1 MKIPASQWLDPWIP
15 VSSGGALELELATEL
30 SPEHIL
36 QGVSLKAIARRLDN
50 DDVLFELQGYS
61 KPLAVVHLSYRRET
75 DSQLPWT
82 VLFDSWEDWVENC
95 MEPDHE
101 EVFGSAE

>member
-1 MKIPASQWLDPWIP
+1 MDIPASDLLDPWTA
-15 VSSGGALELELATEL
+15 VSSGGALERELAAEL
-30 SPEHIL
+30 PHNHIL
-36 QGVSLKAIARRLDN
+36 HGIAVRAIARRLDN
-50 DDVLFELQGYS
+50 DDVLFELTGHQ
-61 KPLAVVHLSYRRET
+61 KPLAVVHLSYRREQ
-75 DSQLPWT
+75 DPQLPWT

>member
-1 MKIPASQWLDPWIP
+1 MHIPASQWLDPWIP
-15 VSSGGALELELATEL
+15 VSSGGALERELAMEL
-30 SPEHIL
+30 PARHIL
-36 QGVSLKAIARRLDN
+36 KGIPLRAIARRLDN
-50 DDVLFELQGYS
+50 DDVLFELADHE
-61 KPLAVVHLSYRRET
+61 KPLAVVHLSYKRET
-75 DSQLPWT
+75 DPQLPWT

>member
-1 MKIPASQWLDPWIP
+1 MQIPASQWLDPWIP
-15 VSSGGALELELATEL
+15 VSSGGALERELSTEL
-30 SPEHIL
+30 PPTPL
-36 QGVSLKAIARRLDN
+36 LTGVSLRAIARRLDN
-50 DDVLFELQGYS
+50 DDVLFELTGHD
-61 KPLAVVHLSYRRET
+61 KPLAVVHLSYRREA
-75 DSQLPWT
+75 DPQLPWT